1 MGLKATVTLAQQE
14 YAGLL
19 ACSERLYCAT
29 TPLSVSTRMDRE
41 NEGAANTYMSI
52 HTFTPRGRVCSTWLD
67 QWRRSKRSKISLRE
81 ALKAS
86 RAGSSAV
93 GGGAPG
99 GVRGPLEREGQCLQ
113 LLGQVGVWG
122 HGPGSVLAGAL
133 PQGWCR
139 GDPQGRLDRRRG
151 PDLLR
156 KARLCLGRDG
166 GGYLCRIVGKE
177 SVEPDWQDT
186 ATIKTPATKAL

>member
-67 QWRRSKRSKISLRE
+67 QWRRAKRSKISLRE

-113 LLGQVGVWG
+113 LLGQVGYGDMVRGLCWRVRY
-122 HGPGSVLAGAL
+122 PKAGAGEI
-133 PQGWCR
+133 PR
-139 GDPQGRLDRRRG
+139 GDWT
-151 PDLLR
+151 
-156 KARLCLGRDG
+156 G
-166 GGYLCRIVGKE
+166 GVGL
-177 SVEPDWQDT
+177 T
-186 ATIKTPATKAL
+186 C